1 MELLSNST
9 FDIKDYCGNIVLL
22 YTEDSA
28 EHIAALREIL
38 DYTGYAY
45 LCQPIDRYTVER
57 RNFVEEADRTLNGC
71 ACLIPV
77 LSKSLL
83 LPENQIFRSLYW
95 YSVGYMRANSHEAI
109 VPLCFGEDKVD
120 LAGTPLQGIDI
131 IYDTD
136 TLMQTLSDKF
146 SSRILRYNYYE
157 NRTVNLYASRRIFY
171 RCLHM
176 RFKIYESSFQ
186 NAKQCYKEY
195 TSHRISDNDFDE
207 YLSENLVCGARVI
220 SFGMEEH
227 LDAPMLP
234 YREEVHP
241 YVTDYP
247 KTITGKKSYCI
258 LTDEERENT
267 GVRAEF
273 NIDVLLPVHRLLGT
287 YFKCYFSLHDSECPV
302 SFLLA
307 LLESDFTK
315 QESEDFCGDIPEEL
329 DYWYNIY
336 PENIYIDDKLGRFYF
351 SSGLTNVNEITP
363 DAKFGVGNTID
374 YVYPQ

>member
-9 FDIKDYCGNIVLL
+9 FDIKEYCGNIVLL

-28 EHIAALREIL
+28 EYIAGLRELL

-45 LCQPIDRYTVER
+45 LCQPIGKYTVER
-57 RNFVEEADRTLNGC
+57 RNFVEEADRMLNGC

-83 LPENQIFRSLYW
+83 LPENQLFRSLYW
-95 YSVGYMRANSHEAI
+95 YSVGYMRANFHESI
-109 VPLCFGEDKVD
+109 VPLCFGGEKID

-131 IYDTD
+131 IYDNE

-195 TSHRISDNDFDE
+195 TSHRISDSDFDD
-207 YLSENLVCGARVI
+207 YIAENLVCGARVI
-220 SFGMEEH
+220 SFGMEKN
-227 LDAPMLP
+227 LDATLVP
-234 YREEVHP
+234 YRDEVHP

-247 KTITGKKSYCI
+247 RTITGKKIYSL
-258 LTDEERENT
+258 LTEENRNKT

-273 NIDVLLPVHRLLGT
+273 SVDVLLPVHRLLGT
-287 YFKCYFSLHDSECPV
+287 HFKCYFSFREAECPV
-302 SFLLA
+302 TFLLA
-307 LLESDFTK
+307 LLESDFTGS
-315 QESEDFCGDIPEEL
+315 EAEDFCGDIPEDN
-329 DYWYNIY
+329 DYWYSVY
-336 PENIYIDDKLGRFYF
+336 PKGVYIDEKLDRFYF
-351 SSGLTNVNEITP
+351 SSGLTNINEIIP
-363 DAKFGVGNTID
+363 DESAGVGDSID
-374 YVYPQ
+374 YIYPQ